1 MVSNGTDRLVNEGD
15 NEGYELKIEL
25 GLCVGSLRDDD
36 GFIDVG
42 KVNHNL
48 EVDGGKTTTPKIV
61 LLLVIILKSYLL
73 ITANNIANLKLFVQ

>member
-1 MVSNGTDRLVNEGD
+1 MKMFPPL
-15 NEGYELKIEL
+15 LQL
-25 GLCVGSLRDDD
+25 GLSHKLENHKDDD

-48 EVDGGKTTTPKIV
+48 EVDGGKTTE

-73 ITANNIANLKLFVQ
+73 ITGCQQQ